1 MVFEALKARH
11 AAAAP
16 ESQPKLLQAMSRV
29 AKRALFLRA
38 NEQIFLQVLV
48 GLGTSVTTNF
58 ELRDTVAMMRDQAA
72 PLLTNLY
79 ALIVV
84 QQDARQIAE
93 AYLRRFAG
101 DHLRIESAGLE
112 PAPRINP
119 LVVEVMKEEGIDL
132 SGKKPQSVFD
142 LFKAGKIYSHVI
154 TVCHDTENQ
163 CPIFPGIT
171 QRWHWPFPD
180 PAKVQ
185 GTEEEKLARVR
196 EIRDAIKKWLLEPG
210 EGTFSFQALIQ
221 R

>member
-1 MVFEALKARH
+1 LCGF
-11 AAAAP
+11 
-16 ESQPKLLQAMSRV
+16 
-29 AKRALFLRA
+29 RALNPLPFQSFVNLSTGYRK
-38 NEQIFLQVLV
+38 EGTMSDKISVLFICQHNS
-48 GLGTSVTTNF
+48 GRS
-58 ELRDTVAMMRDQAA
+58 
-72 PLLTNLY
+72 
-79 ALIVV
+79 
-84 QQDARQIAE
+84 QIAE

-171 QRWHWPFPD
+171 RRWHWPFPD
-180 PAKVQ
+180 PAKVE
-185 GTEEEKLARVR
+185 GSDEEKRAQVR
-196 EIRDAIKKWLLEPG
+196 EIRDAIKNWLLEPG